1 MVLTGLPRQR
11 SLGRLVP
18 GCLMCRVLVSLL
30 LFSLLACSIADQTD
44 DQNFAQLDARYA
56 QFDARLRGM
65 AGANERQLLGAM
77 GRIPNAGIWRTSVC
91 SA

>member
-1 MVLTGLPRQR
+1 
-11 SLGRLVP
+11 
-18 GCLMCRVLVSLL
+18 MCRILVSVL
-30 LFSLLACSIADQTD
+30 LFSLLACDQTV
-44 DQNFAQLDARYA
+44 DQTYA

-65 AGANERQLLGAM
+65 SGANERQLLDAM

>member
-1 MVLTGLPRQR
+1 
-11 SLGRLVP
+11 
-18 GCLMCRVLVSLL
+18 MCRILVSLL
-30 LFSLLACSIADQTD
+30 LFSPLACDQT
-44 DQNFAQLDARYA
+44 YA

-65 AGANERQLLGAM
+65 AGANERQLLDAM